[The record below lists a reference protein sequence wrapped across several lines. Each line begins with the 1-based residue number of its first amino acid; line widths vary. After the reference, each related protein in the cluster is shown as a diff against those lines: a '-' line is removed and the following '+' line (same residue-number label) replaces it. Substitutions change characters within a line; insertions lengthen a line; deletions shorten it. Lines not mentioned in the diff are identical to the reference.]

1 MCIRI
6 CDCHAMRMAD
16 AAEAA
21 VVVEPFK
28 KKIISF
34 PQKQQFLI
42 MKFVWQPVTKE
53 RTNIHQSLI

>member
-1 MCIRI
+1 
-6 CDCHAMRMAD
+6 MAD
-16 AAEAA
+16 AADAA

-53 RTNIHQSLI
+53 RKNKYSSESDIK